1 MPQKWVK
8 KHLDV
13 PVMKGRNSF
22 FKLYH
27 LRPFITG
34 TSNCCHDSQGWQ

>member
-1 MPQKWVK
+1 
-8 KHLDV
+8 
-13 PVMKGRNSF
+13 MKSCKSF

-34 TSNCCHDSQGWQ
+34 TSNTFFTSLNATRHVIRESG